1 MTITELLA
9 QLERRAAEAE
19 AIGATAPVAGVYRA
33 VVAELRPFANGD
45 APPTPAGP
53 EHGLTAEQVAERL
66 GVSTRWVYKH
76 ADRLGGKR
84 LSARCVRFPE
94 SAINRKLSR

>member
-1 MTITELLA
+1 MTITELLE

-33 VVAELRPFANGD
+33 VAAELRPLANGE
-45 APPTPAGP
+45 ALPAPAGP
-53 EHGLTAEQVAERL
+53 DRGLRAAQVAERL
-66 GVSTRWVYKH
+66 GVSIRWVYAH

-84 LSARCVRFPE
+84 LSERCVRFPE
-94 SAINRKLSR
+94 SAVNRRLKP